1 MHGQITSNKK
11 GAHIMKTIRNL
22 LIISSAMLL
31 SLPAICSAEQ
41 PKAGP
46 YVSGFIGVSIPRDSS
61 VTTDDYNTPATYQ
74 DEVEFDPGINIG
86 GTGGYD
92 FGYFRFEGEIS
103 YRNSEISS
111 ITDQNGV
118 KYRRADG
125 NLGVAAFMTNAFF
138 DLHNASRVTPY
149 LGGGIGFA
157 TLQLSDTY
165 GTDQT
170 SARWRLYDEGDDT
183 VFAYQVGAGVD
194 IAINRRFSLDLGY
207 RYFGTDTAKINEDS
221 AWVNSLKFES
231 HNVAVG
237 FRVNF

>member
-92 FGYFRFEGEIS
+92 FG
-103 YRNSEISS
+103 
-111 ITDQNGV
+111 
-118 KYRRADG
+118 KYHTG
-125 NLGVAAFMTNAFF
+125 
-138 DLHNASRVTPY
+138 TPR
-149 LGGGIGFA
+149 
-157 TLQLSDTY
+157 
-165 GTDQT
+165 
-170 SARWRLYDEGDDT
+170 SARSLIRTVSNIAGRTEIWAWRL
-183 VFAYQVGAGVD
+183 
-194 IAINRRFSLDLGY
+194 L
-207 RYFGTDTAKINEDS
+207 
-221 AWVNSLKFES
+221 
-231 HNVAVG
+231 
-237 FRVNF
+237 

>member
-1 MHGQITSNKK
+1 
-11 GAHIMKTIRNL
+11 MKPIRNL
-22 LIISSAMLL
+22 LLISTTLL
-31 SLPAICSAEQ
+31 LALPAICSAEQ
-41 PKAGP
+41 PPHAGP
-46 YVSGFIGVSIPRDSS
+46 YVSGFIGVSIPRDST
-61 VTTDDYNTPATYQ
+61 VTTDDYNNSVVYQ

-103 YRNSEISS
+103 YRNSEINS

-125 NLGVAAFMTNAFF
+125 DLGVAAFMANAFF
-138 DLHNASRVTPY
+138 DLHNATRVTPY

-165 GTDQT
+165 GTDQ
-170 SARWRLYDEGDDT
+170 SSVRWRLYDEGDDT

-194 IAINRRFSLDLGY
+194 IAINRRFSLDVGY
-207 RYFGTDTAKINEDS
+207 RYFGTETATINEDS